1 MKNILLVAIISVAF
15 LSLSNLDRYEL
26 ISSENKAKTDKTT
39 SPKETTMKEK
49 LLAAEKI
56 SQQLFEEIE
65 KNNLIVPG
73 KTERQ
78 LNEEVSKLAYEKF
91 GIENH
96 WHKKIIRT
104 GKNTMAIYNDN
115 PPDLTIQKDD
125 ILFIDYGIIADG
137 WESDFAK
144 TYVLG
149 NDERKLKI
157 KKDVEKAWHE
167 TQTWYKKQNHL
178 KANEFFKYI
187 VNKANEYG
195 YTFGGVIAGHIVGK
209 YPHEQPADPKS
220 FDLDV
225 HPDNHNDMFLLDAN
239 GNERNWILEM
249 HFVDKKN
256 NMAAYMEKLL

>member
-1 MKNILLVAIISVAF
+1 MKNTLLLLIISIAF
-15 LSLSNLDRYEL
+15 LSLNSLDRDQL
-26 ISSENKAKTDKTT
+26 SSLGNKATTDKVTNRKDT
-39 SPKETTMKEK
+39 DMKEK
-49 LLAAEKI
+49 LLWAEKI
-56 SQQLFEEIE
+56 SGQLFEAIE

-91 GIENH
+91 GIDNH
-96 WHKKIIRT
+96 WHKKIVRT
-104 GKNTMAIYNDN
+104 GENTTAIYNDN
-115 PPDLTIQKDD
+115 PPNLTIQKDD

-149 NDERKLKI
+149 NDDRKLKI
-157 KKDVEKAWHE
+157 KKDVEKAWYE
-167 TQTWYKKQNHL
+167 TQAWYRKQTHL
-178 KANEFFKYI
+178 KADDFFKYI
-187 VNKANEYG
+187 INKASGYG
-195 YTFGGVIAGHIVGK
+195 YTYGGVIAGHIVGR
-209 YPHEQPADPKS
+209 YPHEQPANPKS

-239 GNERNWILEM
+239 GNERYWILEM

-256 NMAAYMEKLL
+256 NIAAYMEKLL